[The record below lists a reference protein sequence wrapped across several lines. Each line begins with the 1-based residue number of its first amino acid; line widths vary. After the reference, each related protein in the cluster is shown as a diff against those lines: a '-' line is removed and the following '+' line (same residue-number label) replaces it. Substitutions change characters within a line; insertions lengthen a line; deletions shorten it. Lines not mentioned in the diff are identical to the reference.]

1 VEGLT
6 VSKGIGIGVLGLG
19 LLGLGWWAHGHHG
32 PRIEDHVRQLAET
45 AVASSIHGAAV
56 TVSGRDIHLTGI
68 ADSKAEFEALMAA
81 LDGLPARRVVTQDLT
96 VLETVS
102 PFTLSVTKTTAGLT
116 ATGHVPTEALRG
128 ELATTL
134 GEGAAALTLASGAP
148 QGWGDLAAAG
158 LAALAPLSEGQLT
171 LTDDQLTLTGTAATP
186 VEAEAA
192 LAALAALPAG
202 TATTELTLL
211 DDGTPAAWT
220 LGYTAATGATAAGK
234 LPKGLDLA
242 AVAAAMGLASIG
254 GTATTALMGEPAD
267 AGMFAGLKDWMGQI
281 ETLAY
286 AFGPEGQSLR
296 LGVQGGVDI
305 EAIKSALTANLPGMA
320 LTVETVTSTGENGAR
335 RNNAATGA
343 DERFM
348 GGYWLA
354 VPDITLDLQGCQT
367 AAEQVLTT
375 GTINFVT
382 GSDQLDASAL
392 RVINDL
398 AAVMAPCAEEAGL
411 KAVIGGH
418 TDNVGDQE
426 ANLGLSQRRATAV
439 RREMMD
445 RGVPAASLKALGFG
459 DAQPIADNGTDA
471 GRAANRRTTIQWSE

>member
-1 VEGLT
+1 M
-6 VSKGIGIGVLGLG
+6 SKGIGIAVLGFG

-32 PRIEDHVRQLAET
+32 PRIQDHVRHLAET
-45 AVASSIHGAAV
+45 AVAPSIHGATA
-56 TVSGRDIHLTGI
+56 TVSGRDIHLSGI
-68 ADSKAEFEALMAA
+68 ADSKAEADALMAA

-116 ATGHVPTEALRG
+116 ATGHVPTEALRAN
-128 ELATTL
+128 LATTL

-158 LAALAPLSEGQLT
+158 LAALGPLSDGHLT
-171 LTDDQLTLTGTAATP
+171 LTDGQLTLTGTAATP
-186 VEAEAA
+186 VEAEAVK
-192 LAALAALPAG
+192 AALAALPAG
-202 TATTELTLL
+202 SATTELTLL
-211 DDGTPAAWT
+211 DDGTPPAWT
-220 LGYTAATGATAAGK
+220 LGYTAATGAIAAGK

-242 AVAAAMGLASIG
+242 AVASAMGLASIG

-267 AGMFAGLKDWMGQI
+267 AAPFAGLKDWIGQI

-296 LGVQGGVDI
+296 VGVQGGVD
-305 EAIKSALTANLPGMA
+305 AVALQDGLTASLPSA
-320 LTVETVTSTGENGAR
+320 AVTVETVTATGENGAR
-335 RNNAATGA
+335 RSNAATGA

-354 VPDITLDLQGCQT
+354 VPDINIGLQGCQS
-367 AAEQVLTT
+367 AAEEVLTK
-375 GTINFVT
+375 GTITFVT

-418 TDNVGDQE
+418 TDNVGDQVS
-426 ANLGLSQRRATAV
+426 NLGLSQRRAIAV

-471 GRAANRRTTIQWSE
+471 GRATNRRTTIQWSE

>member
-1 VEGLT
+1 M
-6 VSKGIGIGVLGLG
+6 SKGIGIAVLGLG
-19 LLGLGWWAHGHHG
+19 LLGLGWWAHDHHG
-32 PRIEDHVRQLAET
+32 PRIQDHVRQLAET
-45 AVASSIHGAAV
+45 AVAPSIHGATA
-56 TVSGRDIHLTGI
+56 TVSGRDIHLSGI
-68 ADSKAEFEALMAA
+68 ADSKAEADALMAA

-102 PFTLSVTKTTAGLT
+102 PFTLSVTKTAAGLT
-116 ATGHVPTEALRG
+116 TTGHVPTEALRT

-148 QGWGDLAAAG
+148 QGWGDLASAG
-158 LAALAPLSEGQLT
+158 LAALAPLSDGQLT
-171 LTDDQLTLTGTAATP
+171 LTDGQLTLTGTAATP
-186 VEAEAA
+186 VEADAVK
-192 LAALAALPAG
+192 AALAALPAG
-202 TATTELTLL
+202 SATTELTLL
-211 DDGTPAAWT
+211 DDGTPPAWT
-220 LGYTAATGATAAGK
+220 LDYTAATGAIAAGK

-242 AVAAAMGLASIG
+242 AVASAMGLPTIG
-254 GTATTALMGEPAD
+254 GTPTTALMGDSAD
-267 AGMFAGLKDWMGQI
+267 AAPFAGLKDWMGQI
-281 ETLAY
+281 ETLTY
-286 AFGPEGQSLR
+286 ALAPKGQSLR
-296 LGVQGGVDI
+296 IGVQGGVD
-305 EAIKSALTANLPGMA
+305 ATALQSALTASLPGA
-320 LTVETVTSTGENGAR
+320 AVTVETVTATGENGAR

-354 VPDITLDLQGCQT
+354 VPDIDLGLQGCQS
-367 AAEQVLTT
+367 AAEEVLTK
-375 GTINFVT
+375 GTITFVT

-392 RVINDL
+392 AIINDL

-418 TDNVGDQE
+418 TDNVGDQVS
-426 ANLGLSQRRATAV
+426 NLGLSQRRAIAV

-471 GRAANRRTTIQWSE
+471 GRAANRRTTIQWSK

>member
-1 VEGLT
+1 M
-6 VSKGIGIGVLGLG
+6 SKGIGIGVLGLG

-32 PRIEDHVRQLAET
+32 PRIQDHVRQLAET

-68 ADSKAEFEALMAA
+68 ADSKAEAEALMAA

-116 ATGHVPTEALRG
+116 ATGHVPTEALRAD
-128 ELATTL
+128 LATTL

-186 VEAEAA
+186 VEAEAVKVV
-192 LAALAALPAG
+192 LARLPTGA
-202 TATTELTLL
+202 ATTELTLL

-220 LGYTAATGATAAGK
+220 LDYTATTGATAAGK

-242 AVAAAMGLASIG
+242 AVAAATGLPSIG
-254 GTATTALMGEPAD
+254 GSPTTALMGAPAD
-267 AGMFAGLKDWMGQI
+267 AGIFAGLKDWMGQI
-281 ETLAY
+281 ETLTY
-286 AFGPEGQSLR
+286 ALAPAGQSLR
-296 LGVQGGVDI
+296 LGVQGGVD
-305 EAIKSALTANLPGMA
+305 ADALTSALTANLPDVA

-354 VPDITLDLQGCQT
+354 VPDIDLGLQGCQT
-367 AAEQVLTT
+367 AAEEVLTK
-375 GTINFVT
+375 GTITFVT

-392 RVINDL
+392 AIINDL

-418 TDNVGDQE
+418 TDNVGDQVS
-426 ANLGLSQRRATAV
+426 NLGLSQRRATAV

>member
-1 VEGLT
+1 
-6 VSKGIGIGVLGLG
+6 
-19 LLGLGWWAHGHHG
+19 
-32 PRIEDHVRQLAET
+32 LAET
-45 AVASSIHGAAV
+45 AVAPSIHGATA
-56 TVSGRDIHLTGI
+56 TVSGRDIHLSGI
-68 ADSKAEFEALMAA
+68 ADSKAEAEALMAA

-102 PFTLSVTKTTAGLT
+102 PFTLSVTKTTSGLN
-116 ATGHVPTEALRG
+116 ATGHVPTESSRA

-148 QGWGDLAAAG
+148 QGWDDLAAAG
-158 LAALAPLSEGQLT
+158 LAALGPLTDGHLT
-171 LTDDQLTLTGTAATP
+171 LTDCQLTLTGTAATP
-186 VEAEAA
+186 VEAGAVKAA
-192 LAALAALPAG
+192 LAGLPAG

-211 DDGTPAAWT
+211 DNGTPPAWT
-220 LGYTAATGATAAGK
+220 LDYTAATGATAAGK

-242 AVAAAMGLASIG
+242 AVASAMGLASIG
-254 GTATTALMGEPAD
+254 GTATTALMGDTAD
-267 AGMFAGLKDWMGQI
+267 AAPFAGLKDWIGQI

-296 LGVQGGVDI
+296 VGVQGGLDAVALQDG
-305 EAIKSALTANLPGMA
+305 LTASLPGVA
-320 LTVETVTSTGENGAR
+320 LTVETVTATGENGAR
-335 RNNAATGA
+335 RSNAATGA

-354 VPDITLDLQGCQT
+354 VPDIDLGLQGCQS
-367 AAEQVLTT
+367 AAEEVLTK
-375 GTINFVT
+375 GTITFVT

-411 KAVIGGH
+411 KAVIGGQ
-418 TDNVGDQE
+418 TDNVGDQVS
-426 ANLGLSQRRATAV
+426 NLGLSQRRAIAV